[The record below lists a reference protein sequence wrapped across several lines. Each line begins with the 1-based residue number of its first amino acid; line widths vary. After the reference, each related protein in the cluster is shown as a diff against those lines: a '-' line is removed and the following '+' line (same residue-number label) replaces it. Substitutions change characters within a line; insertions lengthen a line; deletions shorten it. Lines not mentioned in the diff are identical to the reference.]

1 MCSRCVGA
9 PPASEVPNRFHR
21 TSTNL
26 DAPFQ
31 NREASSP
38 DEIEVT
44 DPTHPLF
51 GRRFPVVSVS
61 TSAQARGF
69 VFVMYRGTMLLRIAI
84 PATSLRPGRR
94 GIATKLTPEAV
105 TDCLACAGESEDAC
119 PSTRA
124 TSGISS
130 RNTSAMPSPM
140 TLPRSSGR

>member
-1 MCSRCVGA
+1 M
-9 PPASEVPNRFHR
+9 
-21 TSTNL
+21 STNL

-38 DEIEVT
+38 DEIVVT

-69 VFVMYRGTMLLRIAI
+69 VLVMYRSTMLLRIPI
-84 PATSLRPGRR
+84 PATSLRPVRR
-94 GIATKLTPEAV
+94 GIATKLTLEAV
-105 TDCLACAGESEDAC
+105 TDFLACAGESEDAC

-124 TSGISS
+124 TSGVSS
-130 RNTSAMPSPM
+130 PKTSAVPLPM
-140 TLPRSSGR
+140 TLPQSSES

>member
-1 MCSRCVGA
+1 MTY
-9 PPASEVPNRFHR
+9 R

-31 NREASSP
+31 NRESSSP

-69 VFVMYRGTMLLRIAI
+69 VLVMYRSTMLLRIPI
-84 PATSLRPGRR
+84 PATSLRSVRR
-94 GIATKLTPEAV
+94 SIATKLTLEAV
-105 TDCLACAGESEDAC
+105 TDFLACAGESEDAC

-124 TSGISS
+124 MSGVSS
-130 RNTSAMPSPM
+130 PKTNAMPSPM